1 MYSISYLFHFLQV
14 LLHLLIDNILFDD
27 YHFVNKRMLRPWIT
41 SSYSTVIVFITYS
54 FSIMLHGLILPVAI
68 SISIFYKKKRSK
80 TSVFYLFSHFF
91 ILFIAQNP
99 LKFMMNPTTYFYLTY
114 YTSTILRKVWHLL

>member
-1 MYSISYLFHFLQV
+1 MYSISYLFHFLKV
-14 LLHLLIDNILFDD
+14 LLHLLIDNILSDD

-99 LKFMMNPTTYFYLTY
+99 LKFMMNPTMYFYFI
-114 YTSTILRKVWHLL
+114 YTTLSTLHKLR